1 MEAPERGTL
10 SGVYIDLPMPRDT
23 QHPCEGSGQ
32 VWAKHVDQTFLSRL
46 PFPGFFDHFVIAW
59 GIKPTNIICQ
69 IINFQGTCDPCCYCV
84 LLLRCPCMGVLSL
97 ARKLLGAYMER
108 EGTLAPAA
116 CSGTRQNSSSRNI
129 SQARGHSLGCLPQGP
144 ES

>member
-32 VWAKHVDQTFLSRL
+32 GWAKHVDQTFLSRL

-59 GIKPTNIICQ
+59 VTEQQQQSTGHGGEVPLWT
-69 IINFQGTCDPCCYCV
+69 FPR
-84 LLLRCPCMGVLSL
+84 L
-97 ARKLLGAYMER
+97 
-108 EGTLAPAA
+108 PAI
-116 CSGTRQNSSSRNI
+116 RQ
-129 SQARGHSLGCLPQGP
+129 Q
-144 ES
+144 